1 MFYPHYTEAA
11 SRMCSAKKLFRKTLQ
26 NLHEI
31 NCGVVSFLRELQA
44 VGLQLY

>member
-1 MFYPHYTEAA
+1 MFYRHYTEAV
-11 SRMCSAKKLFRKTLQ
+11 SRMCSAKKLFQKTLQ